1 MTNPAPPTTDCPLPA
16 MTAGE
21 IFRYLD
27 GGYPAGVQSALSRH
41 VDGCDRCHAAAER
54 AERLRGSGHATL
66 LAALDDPASPSG
78 PDPDQPPARPD
89 ESAHVSAM
97 AMARFVDGTAPD
109 PEQAAITEHLVECP
123 QCYRQFAGMTDEL
136 NAPPK
141 GFSAPNVALNRVKA
155 APSPER
161 AAERPARPAETPALD
176 RRPGL
181 IERIQSAIDELLVP
195 RWAIGLGGAVA
206 GMLLAVLLVGTPP
219 DRVVVPLGAGQAA
232 VGGRV
237 MSGMDATPPAPA
249 TTLPTPTPAF
259 TWTAVPN
266 ATAYT
271 LTLTN
276 QGGDEV
282 IKTSVE
288 ETEWTVPP
296 GTLQSGTPYTLVV
309 TADLENG
316 AVVPL
321 ERLQFEIKTSSK

>member
-1 MTNPAPPTTDCPLPA
+1 MTDSAPPTTDCPLPA

-27 GGYPAGVQSALSRH
+27 GGYPSGVQSALSRH
-41 VDGCDRCHAAAER
+41 VDTCDRCSAAAER

-66 LAALDDPASPSG
+66 LAALNDPASTPHPSG
-78 PDPDQPPARPD
+78 SDPDQPPSHPD
-89 ESAHVSAM
+89 GSAHLSAM

-123 QCYRQFAGMTDEL
+123 QCYRQFAGMTEEL
-136 NAPPK
+136 STPPK
-141 GFSAPNVALNRVKA
+141 GFSAPQTALNRVKA
-155 APSPER
+155 DPSREE
-161 AAERPARPAETPALD
+161 AAERPAQPAETTAGE

-181 IERIQSAIDELLVP
+181 IERIQSAIDDLLVP

-206 GMLLAVLLVGTPP
+206 GMLVAVLLLGTPP
-219 DRVVVPLGAGQAA
+219 DRVLVPLGAGQAA

-237 MSGMDATPPAPA
+237 MSGMDTTPPAPT
-249 TTLPTPTPAF
+249 TTLPTATPTF

-266 ATAYT
+266 AGAYT
-271 LTLTN
+271 MTLTN
-276 QGGDEV
+276 RSGDEV

-288 ETEWTVPP
+288 DTDWTVPP

-321 ERLQFEIKTSSK
+321 ERLQFEVRR